1 MGGAG
6 TAGLLERRRRLL
18 ERCAG
23 LRATAAAQFEVL
35 SGPVGPLDRRLA
47 ALRRWAANP
56 VVIGAALV
64 AAVLVGRR
72 IPTARL
78 GVLASAASAG
88 WSLRRLLAG
97 VDRASRRGTGP

>member
-1 MGGAG
+1 MGAA

-23 LRATAAAQFEVL
+23 QRATAAQQFQAL
-35 SGPVGPLDRRLA
+35 SAPVDPLDRRLVEM
-47 ALRRWAANP
+47 RRWAANP
-56 VVIGAALV
+56 VVIGVALL

-72 IPTARL
+72 IPMARL
-78 GVLASAASAG
+78 GALAGAASAG

-97 VDRASRRGTGP
+97 VARASRRGTGP